1 MQKFF
6 KRYWVFFRQK
16 YNNKL
21 LKNLKV
27 QIDKVLH
34 CKIFILF
41 CFFLPYF
48 ISEKL
53 LLIKFFLQ
61 IDFKGLT

>member
-21 LKNLKV
+21 LKNLNV

-41 CFFLPYF
+41 CLFLP
-48 ISEKL
+48 
-53 LLIKFFLQ
+53 
-61 IDFKGLT
+61 